1 MARRTIAT
9 PTAAS
14 KPVIPED
21 TCPYID
27 MVIEVIDKMAAQSD
41 DSWRY
46 KQADLAKALLEH
58 VRDSNHALRTAS
70 KHWHDRAKRT
80 S

>member
-1 MARRTIAT
+1 MSAER
-9 PTAAS
+9 

-27 MVIEVIDKMAAQSD
+27 MTITLLDKIANQDDLQWRVNQAA
-41 DSWRY
+41 
-46 KQADLAKALLEH
+46 LAKALLEH

-70 KHWHDRAKRT
+70 KHWHERAKRVKK
-80 S
+80 